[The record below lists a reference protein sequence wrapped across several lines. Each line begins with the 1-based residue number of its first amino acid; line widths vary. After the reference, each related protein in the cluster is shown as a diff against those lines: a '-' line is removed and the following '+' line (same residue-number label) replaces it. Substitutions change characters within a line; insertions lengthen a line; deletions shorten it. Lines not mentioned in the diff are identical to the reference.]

1 MYNFLCNPHKG
12 ACYIINVEEKLNSKH
27 NDTFN
32 KHITD
37 SLNKF
42 VNVYKSLDETKMSIA
57 KKHLILVVQMHHK
70 NQTFQLW
77 PHELNAQVKERA
89 EDLNSNYSA

>member
-1 MYNFLCNPHKG
+1 MEVATCN
-12 ACYIINVEEKLNSKH
+12 IINVEDKLNSKH
-27 NDTFN
+27 NDFFN
-32 KHITD
+32 KHIID

-57 KKHLILVVQMHHK
+57 KNHLILVVQMYHK

-77 PHELNAQVKERA
+77 PHELNAQVKE
-89 EDLNSNYSA
+89 